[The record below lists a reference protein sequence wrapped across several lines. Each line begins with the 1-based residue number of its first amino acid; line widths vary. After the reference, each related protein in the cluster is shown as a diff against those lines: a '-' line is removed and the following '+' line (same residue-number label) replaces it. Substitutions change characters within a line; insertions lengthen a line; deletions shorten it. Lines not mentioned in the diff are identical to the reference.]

1 MMSQDL
7 VNPANDRTYAQFKL
21 SAAVADFPAM
31 LGMEERQ
38 LPAYLA
44 TLASKVPG
52 KFVELGCY
60 LGGSTA
66 CLLDGLRQSGGLA
79 GDQPLI
85 DSYDLFIANE
95 YMVEHSLKSYGVE
108 NGQSFEPV
116 FVALLGKDA
125 PWVRAHAGDIRA
137 ETWAEP
143 ISLLYV
149 DILWSWDVN
158 QHVIQTF
165 YRHLSAG
172 SWLIHQDFI
181 YSLYPWLPV
190 SMEYFV
196 QAGFF
201 SYQHFAEHG
210 TVSFRCEKALDE
222 AALAI
227 DFQQMTYEEKRSL
240 LQQASERF
248 VGYPQALLELAIAPC
263 MVQQGLKDEAFHHIA
278 KVQSQHDHPF
288 AAHHVAM
295 VEGWVRGQSVIGT

>member
-1 MMSQDL
+1 MLSQDL
-7 VNPANDRTYAQFKL
+7 VNPSNDRTYAQFKL
-21 SAAVADFPAM
+21 SDSVAVFPAM

-44 TLASKVPG
+44 TLASQKPG

-66 CLLDGLRQSGGLA
+66 CLLDGLRQSGGLK
-79 GDQPLI
+79 GEQPLI

-108 NGQSFEPV
+108 ADQSFEHV

-125 PWVRAHAGDIRA
+125 PWVKVHAGDIRA
-137 ETWAEP
+137 ETWDDP

-158 QHVIQTF
+158 QHVIQNF

-172 SWLIHQDFI
+172 SWVIHQDFI

-201 SYQHFAEHG
+201 SYQQFA
-210 TVSFRCEKALDE
+210 FRCEKPLDE
-222 AALAI
+222 EALAI
-227 DFQQMTYEEKRSL
+227 DFQQMTYEQKRSL
-240 LQQASERF
+240 LQQASDRF
-248 VGYPQALLELAIAPC
+248 VGYPKALLELAITVC
-263 MVQQGLKDEAFHHIA
+263 MVTQGLVTEALQHVA
-278 KVQSQHDHPF
+278 RVQGEHDHPF
-288 AAHHVAM
+288 VSHHVQM
-295 VEGWVRGQSVIGT
+295 VESWVRRS

>member
-1 MMSQDL
+1 MSQDL
-7 VNPANDRTYAQFKL
+7 VSPPNDRVYLQFNL
-21 SAAVADFPAM
+21 SDTVANIPAM

-66 CLLDGLRQSGGLA
+66 CLLDGLRKSGELK
-79 GDQPLI
+79 GDKPLI

-95 YMVEHSLKSYGVE
+95 YMVEHSLKSHGIE
-108 NGQSFEPV
+108 SGQSFEPI

-125 PWVRAHAGDIRA
+125 PWVKVHAGDIRG
-137 ETWAEP
+137 ETWNEL

-158 QHVIQTF
+158 QHVIQSF
-165 YRHLSAG
+165 YRHLSSG

-181 YSLYPWLPV
+181 YSLYPWLPI

-210 TVSFRCEKALDE
+210 TVSFRCEKPLDE
-222 AALAI
+222 AMLAI

-240 LQQASERF
+240 LKQASERF
-248 VGYPQALLELAIAPC
+248 VGYPKALLELSLVPC
-263 MVQQGLKDEAFHHIA
+263 MVQQGLKSEALEYIA
-278 KVQSQHDHPF
+278 KVQSQHDDHPF
-288 AAHHVAM
+288 TTHHVQM
-295 VEGWVRGQSVIGT
+295 VEGWVRG